1 MIAINLIRQRYII
14 PVERKERFL
23 ILLGIFLPILLF
35 SFIALGVVRSV
46 NKTVILNY
54 SSRIDKEKVAIKE
67 KQEKAISPTDQE
79 NAWQA
84 QLKKV
89 AAFQAESFL
98 LTPKLVVLADATP
111 NRFYF
116 TRINFEKNYALLE
129 GKGLPG
135 SQTTAS
141 LALFL
146 EKLNGN
152 ANFIQGLGE
161 LKIDEI
167 KEEEGIIRFTISSSP
182 KK

>member
-14 PVERKERFL
+14 PVARKERLLLL
-23 ILLGIFLPILLF
+23 IGVFLPILLF
-35 SFIALGVVRSV
+35 SFIVLGVVHSV
-46 NKTVILNY
+46 NETVIQNY
-54 SSRIDKEKVAIKE
+54 SSRIDKQEAAAKE
-67 KQEKAISPTDQE
+67 IQKKALSPTNEE

-89 AAFQAESFL
+89 NAFQEQRFL

-116 TRINFEKNYALLE
+116 TKIIFEENSVLLE
-129 GKGLPG
+129 GQGLPG
-135 SQTTAS
+135 NQTTAS

-146 EKLNGN
+146 EQLNGN
-152 ANFIQGLGE
+152 ENFIQGLSE
-161 LKIDEI
+161 LRIEEI
-167 KEEEGIIRFTISSSP
+167 KEEDGISKFTISSP